1 MAYSE
6 HYRNALSNEEIY
18 EKEVCGIIHNGAYTG
33 IWQFHQI
40 SNVLKRPIGSIFP
53 DKVNPVVRGHLN
65 RVVHPAYET
74 QREILYIQWSPL
86 RYEAPNWDAK
96 HFVPLKKG

>member
-1 MAYSE
+1 M
-6 HYRNALSNEEIY
+6 LSNEKIY
-18 EKEVCGIIHNGAYTG
+18 EKEVCGIICNEVYTG

-40 SNVLKRPIGSIFP
+40 SSIFP
-53 DKVNPVVRGHLN
+53 DKVNPVLQGHLN